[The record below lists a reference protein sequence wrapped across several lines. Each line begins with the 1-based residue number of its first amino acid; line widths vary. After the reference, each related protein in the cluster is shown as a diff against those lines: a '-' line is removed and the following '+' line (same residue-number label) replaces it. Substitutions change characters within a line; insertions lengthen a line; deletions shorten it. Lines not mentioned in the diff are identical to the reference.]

1 MSLWREEK
9 GSREKGRNHT
19 TDEVASLFK
28 RKAEK
33 EGLSSTSI
41 RYVSERDERRS
52 SFYAFY
58 LRKGDSISCGRLA
71 ICQSP
76 PFCPPSLS
84 SVTLR
89 CYKPN
94 TWQASLR
101 QRGEVGRML
110 LPQT

>member
-28 RKAEK
+28 RKAEQ

-76 PFCPPSLS
+76 PFPLQRDL
-84 SVTLR
+84 TLL
-89 CYKPN
+89 
-94 TWQASLR
+94 QAEHLAGVVAPAWRS
-101 QRGEVGRML
+101 
-110 LPQT
+110 